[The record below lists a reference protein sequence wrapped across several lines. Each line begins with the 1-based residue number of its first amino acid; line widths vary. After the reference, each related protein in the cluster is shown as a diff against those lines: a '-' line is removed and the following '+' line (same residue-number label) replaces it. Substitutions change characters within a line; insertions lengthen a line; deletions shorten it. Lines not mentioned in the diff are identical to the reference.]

1 MPQVLVETIDSHHRE
16 LLRALDRVEALVR
29 APRSGDEL
37 ATAIETV
44 RRSLLAHELTAERFV
59 VGPLRD
65 SHLLVDGELDAL
77 RAELDQLSQ
86 DAVRLGNGEPAPE
99 AVAAFV
105 RDARRHIQRKT
116 RAVAPAARAAA
127 AAGRLSAVP
136 RWYVEEVYGQQGDPG
151 ARPPEEWLG

>member
-1 MPQVLVETIDSHHRE
+1 MPKALVETIDNHHRD

-29 APRSGDEL
+29 APTTGNEL
-37 ATAIETV
+37 AAAIETV
-44 RRSLLAHELTAERFV
+44 RRRLLAHELTAERFV

-65 SHLLVDGELDAL
+65 LHLLVDGELDGL
-77 RAELDQLSQ
+77 GAELDQLSQ
-86 DAVRLGNGEPAPE
+86 DAVRLGSGEPDAE

-105 RDARRHIQRKT
+105 RDARNHIQRKT
-116 RAVAPAARAAA
+116 EAVAPAAHAAA

-151 ARPPEEWLG
+151 TRPPEEWLG

>member
-1 MPQVLVETIDSHHRE
+1 MPRALVETIDSHHRH
-16 LLRALDRVEALVR
+16 LLRALDRVEALLQ
-29 APRSGDEL
+29 APTSGDEL
-37 ATAIETV
+37 AAAIETV
-44 RRSLLAHELTAERFV
+44 RRRLLAHERTAERFV
-59 VGPLRD
+59 VGPLRGLR
-65 SHLLVDGELDAL
+65 LLEGGELDAL

-86 DAVRLGNGEPAPE
+86 DAVRLTEGEPDAE

-105 RDARRHIQRKT
+105 RDARRHIRRKT

-136 RWYVEEVYGQQGDPG
+136 RWYVEEVYGQQGEPG